1 MDLRITLDV
10 TPELARVAECVCKAL
25 ELRCAHP
32 HVWHGFDAKQDA
44 PEKSTDLPVDAP
56 KTVDVPKPAQ
66 PAEKPAEPKT
76 EAVETPK
83 PAVPEKVES
92 PKPEPKKEA
101 PKKAASK
108 KAEPKPE
115 PAPEPE
121 KVEPSAEPA
130 KPAAPEPAPAPAP
143 EPEKPVEP
151 AKPAMTIDE
160 IRQLAIKAAGK
171 GQTRIVTD
179 FLNARGANRLSDLDP
194 AVYPELA
201 EALKDV

>member
-1 MDLRITLDV
+1 MDLRITFDV

-83 PAVPEKVES
+83 PAEPEKVEP

-130 KPAAPEPAPAPAP
+130 KPAAAEPAP
-143 EPEKPVEP
+143 EP

-171 GQTRIVTD
+171 GKTRIVTD

-201 EALKDV
+201 KALKDV

>member
-1 MDLRITLDV
+1 MDLRITLDI

-56 KTVDVPKPAQ
+56 KTVDVPKPVDAPKPAQ

-76 EAVETPK
+76 EAVETLK
-83 PAVPEKVES
+83 PAEPEKVEP
-92 PKPEPKKEA
+92 PKPEPKKET
-101 PKKAASK
+101 PKKAAPK
-108 KAEPKPE
+108 KAEPK
-115 PAPEPE
+115 
-121 KVEPSAEPA
+121 VEPPAESE
-130 KPAAPEPAPAPAP
+130 KPAAPELAP

-160 IRQLAIKAAGK
+160 IRQLAVKAAGK
-171 GQTRIVTD
+171 GKTRIVTD